1 MHDVIKTTLVVLHIL
16 GCVEFRA
23 ILVVADLW
31 SSHRSLSVK
40 WNHGIGAA
48 FLHLPSSYGLL
59 SRGLHWTLILI
70 YF

>member
-1 MHDVIKTTLVVLHIL
+1 MYDVIKTTLVVLYIL
-16 GCVEFRA
+16 GSVEFRA

-59 SRGLHWTLILI
+59 SRSLHWSLILI